1 DTQQQSEMSE
11 QGKLEK
17 QLAETATRFFTLA
30 EDESKNV
37 QPEVPTVAIALPS
50 GRKILAPAREHIP
63 YFLSYIDIQ
72 SNGYVKIEDTIIIV
86 ANNQKF
92 ASGLQRVFS
101 KNYGRR
107 KLDFILESVTV
118 NNTKVPYTLEEM
130 GDNIILKPKYNQKLA
145 SGVYTYKF
153 NYVVNNLLVPEKD
166 QVFFDWNIVG
176 TPLNTLITSANA
188 IVTIPMG
195 HSFDAVQSVVGK
207 GRLYTDRRTNVIPL
221 ENYAVAFSNTT
232 PMFNGE
238 DMLVMANMN
247 KNIFLKNFDQNL
259 NTFLL
264 NWGNTLYS
272 GLGFLAIFISFILSL
287 ITLKYDRKNNKYTPS
302 YDGSLMRHIQIG
314 KFDRV
319 AFVAQILN
327 LFRKNALDIMV
338 EDNRVYLKRKTE
350 PVKLSGFE
358 LKAIKCLFPKKRITT
373 EVNNTNTLQL
383 KKAKKVFE
391 KQNVKAIKKFRL
403 IHNIGYILFSCGML
417 LLTEIFVAIN
427 GVNMAQSLVI
437 LLTTTLLYA
446 FYVWLLLHKFKHWYT
461 ALIIRLFSLV
471 AIAVIWVFSS
481 IYIGRIASLLIVL
494 TLGIIFEFV
503 KIFNIQNNFINEAKD
518 SISKYREYLVS
529 NAESIN
535 LGKTFLNQQ
544 AGIFALDIVEYFP
557 KNASNSALY
566 RLDMAEKLKQVL
578 IGII

>member
-1 DTQQQSEMSE
+1 MKKNFLTIYFSIFLGIVMSANASIYPITGTGERPQMPERQTNIDPNANMPDPNNQEEVKEFFKKRLENAPLTLKDQDTDWNNATGVSVIHTPEYYKNQQEQKKTLFEKMYDKAISALHDKDTQQQSEMSE

-30 EDESKNV
+30 EEDSKNV
-37 QPEVPTVAIALPS
+37 QPDVPTVAISLPS

-92 ASGLQRVFS
+92 ANGLQRVFN

-107 KLDFILESVTV
+107 KLDFILENVTV

-130 GDNIILKPKYNQKLA
+130 GNNIILKPKYNQKLA
-145 SGVYTYKF
+145 SGIYTYKF
-153 NYVVNNLLVPEKD
+153 NYVVNNLLVAEKD

-207 GRLYTDRRTNVIPL
+207 ERLYTDRRTNVIPL

-238 DMLVMANMN
+238 DMLILVNMN
-247 KNIFLKNFDQNL
+247 KNIFMKDFDKNL

-264 NWGNTLYS
+264 NWGNAVYS
-272 GLGFLAIFISFILSL
+272 GLGFLAILISFVLSL

-327 LFRKNALDIMV
+327 LFRKNALDIV
-338 EDNRVYLKRKTE
+338 IEENRIYLKLKSE
-350 PVKLSGFE
+350 LAKLSGFE
-358 LKAIKCLFPKKRITT
+358 HKAIKYLFPKKQIIT
-373 EVNNTNTLQL
+373 EVNNSNTLL
-383 KKAKKVFE
+383 FKKSKKIFE
-391 KQNVKAIKKFRL
+391 K
-403 IHNIGYILFSCGML
+403 
-417 LLTEIFVAIN
+417 
-427 GVNMAQSLVI
+427 
-437 LLTTTLLYA
+437 
-446 FYVWLLLHKFKHWYT
+446 HK
-461 ALIIRLFSLV
+461 
-471 AIAVIWVFSS
+471 
-481 IYIGRIASLLIVL
+481 
-494 TLGIIFEFV
+494 
-503 KIFNIQNNFINEAKD
+503 
-518 SISKYREYLVS
+518 KYR
-529 NAESIN
+529 I
-535 LGKTFLNQQ
+535 
-544 AGIFALDIVEYFP
+544 
-557 KNASNSALY
+557 
-566 RLDMAEKLKQVL
+566 R
-578 IGII
+578 